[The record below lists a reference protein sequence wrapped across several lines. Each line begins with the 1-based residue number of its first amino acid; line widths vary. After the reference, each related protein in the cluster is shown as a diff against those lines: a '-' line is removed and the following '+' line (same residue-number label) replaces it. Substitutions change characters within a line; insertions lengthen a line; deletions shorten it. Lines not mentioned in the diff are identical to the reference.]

1 MSSPSA
7 FPTVM
12 AFVINL
18 FSKNS
23 GAIAR
28 AVAGVVTGAIASL
41 LIKVF
46 GYTLS
51 AEENLKLIG
60 GVTAG
65 VTWLI
70 GEWTTYLQNKNISAL
85 QDAMKVIDASVV
97 VDGHIGAVTVAAV
110 ERAADALQTATN
122 PGK

>member
-1 MSSPSA
+1 
-7 FPTVM
+7 M